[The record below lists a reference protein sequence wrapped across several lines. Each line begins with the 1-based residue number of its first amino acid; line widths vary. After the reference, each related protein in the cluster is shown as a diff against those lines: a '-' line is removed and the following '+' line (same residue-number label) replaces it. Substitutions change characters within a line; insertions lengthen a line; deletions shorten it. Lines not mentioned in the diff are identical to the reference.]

1 MYVFYW
7 AENFQNGNYWRSFA
21 FLFLSKTKR
30 NNETEPA
37 RRLPEDRSS
46 RQTIYF
52 LPFETVKPI
61 HGGHWYLLRHKWTP
75 NSPVVDPDFQLG
87 RGVGGGGVRGG
98 PFGFHFG
105 LKVRGFR
112 APRAPSPGST
122 TAFYSKGTEA
132 LNKDLLSKRTSRA
145 GWYKTSVMKK
155 KITSLKL
162 TISKLSVSLSVP
174 LFSLG

>member
-1 MYVFYW
+1 MVRNKVNFSKYIFSTILSILFRFPMYVFYW

-87 RGVGGGGVRGG
+87 RGVGGGGGAG
-98 PFGFHFG
+98 WT
-105 LKVRGFR
+105 FR
-112 APRAPSPGST
+112 VSFWSK
-122 TAFYSKGTEA
+122 SKG
-132 LNKDLLSKRTSRA
+132 LPGPSGPLS
-145 GWYKTSVMKK
+145 G
-155 KITSLKL
+155 IHHCILQ
-162 TISKLSVSLSVP
+162 
-174 LFSLG
+174 